1 MAMKTDA
8 LQQTSTPKAA
18 DSLLLADSD
27 LGTARL
33 TLAQAAAFFGAELVK
48 AGNPVGAALSGKAA
62 LSAQET
68 VEKTNASPRTVELA
82 ASELPGFINALPRL
96 LNENLTVKVSG
107 TLNEYLN
114 IHDFYGGGSIWIEG
128 AGGCT
133 FQKGISV
140 NGCSNRVTLK
150 NLEFSGHPEI
160 NNVIVSIQISRYVSM
175 QFCTILGT
183 RSADS
188 EGEFGVRAELCSLV
202 NVTNCG
208 VRNCKTAMLTSGSSI
223 VTVYS
228 DNEDGFSGSGTGAY
242 AYHGGIVL
250 LAGRTPDLLGG
261 NTNSKSGGLI
271 VKRDGTLL

>member
-1 MAMKTDA
+1 
-8 LQQTSTPKAA
+8 
-18 DSLLLADSD
+18 
-27 LGTARL
+27 
-33 TLAQAAAFFGAELVK
+33 
-48 AGNPVGAALSGKAA
+48 
-62 LSAQET
+62 
-68 VEKTNASPRTVELA
+68 
-82 ASELPGFINALPRL
+82 
-96 LNENLTVKVSG
+96 
-107 TLNEYLN
+107 
-114 IHDFYGGGSIWIEG
+114 
-128 AGGCT
+128 
-133 FQKGISV
+133 
-140 NGCSNRVTLK
+140 
-150 NLEFSGHPEI
+150 
-160 NNVIVSIQISRYVSM
+160 M

-202 NVTNCG
+202 NITNCG
-208 VRNCKTAMLTSGSSI
+208 IRNCKTAMLTSGSSI